1 MGFSILGFG
10 PGRAGGPNEEDTF
23 RATCGTPLTLASC
36 ATPPDRIAGVPNAG
50 KCTQTDRQRLA
61 ILSNK
66 QEKAATGDAL
76 GVFLIGV
83 PVASL
88 SGGDNETEIAILKG
102 RCGDPYGRPAAR
114 GKQIYIQ

>member
-1 MGFSILGFG
+1 MS
-10 PGRAGGPNEEDTF
+10 
-23 RATCGTPLTLASC
+23 TPA
-36 ATPPDRIAGVPNAG
+36 AAGVIPA
-50 KCTQTDRQRLA
+50 
-61 ILSNK
+61 
-66 QEKAATGDAL
+66 GDAWSIYRRLLKYAMPYL

-83 PVASL
+83 PIASL